1 MRRWPG
7 SRPAAA
13 AGKHPRPVRELPELF
28 DLRVKAR
35 SLAYLF
41 AAGAVVGVLTFIF
54 PPAAVMELQLA
65 ITWSIA
71 LLLAFGI
78 WIYADRIREWHLH
91 ALTVVAT
98 VLLTFA
104 NYYAGVGALYA
115 LLFSWVALYAFYF
128 FDLRAAFVYVGL
140 IAIAYT
146 IILLSQDTGS
156 AIIRWLLA
164 VGTPTV
170 SGLLISRLLTRVRTE
185 AAAADARGR
194 ELRRSESRTRLVL
207 DSAPDA
213 FVAID
218 GEGAITT
225 WNAAA
230 ERMFGWPAGEVVGRR
245 LREVIFP
252 PEGRDAHEDRRRELA
267 STADPVR
274 ILRVELDLQRRD
286 GSTFPAEE
294 VISRVRMGDDFV
306 TSAFIRDISERQ
318 RRQEER
324 EALLREQAA
333 RAEAE
338 RVAEMV
344 SGMQLLVD
352 AALAHRGIDD
362 ILEDLVARVRG
373 VLGADAATIFL
384 ADENGRLVV
393 SATSG
398 AGPTSQSPAPI
409 AFGDRFAGRVASLRE
424 PLLAQDPDPADV
436 EDLAMH
442 ALDIDSLI
450 GVPLLAEGAVTG
462 VLVTGATRPRRFST
476 EDLNLLRL
484 AAERVALAILHAQVY
499 EREHRIAETLQRSL
513 LPERLPQVP
522 GLAAA
527 ARYLPAKTE
536 AEVGGD
542 WYDVIPIPGGGVG
555 LVMGDV
561 AGKGLAAASMVGRLR
576 SALRAYALEGH
587 DPARVVEQL
596 NRLVWAEAEES
607 QMTTLLYLVVDPA
620 ADEVRWVNAGHP
632 PALLVRDGADE
643 PPRYLEGGRSV
654 PLGVLP
660 FPAFEEV
667 VEPIYPGSTVVLY
680 TDGLIER
687 PGDHLDDGLGQLA
700 DVVRSAPD
708 DPEALCDHV
717 LARLVPVGGAPDD
730 VALLALQNTALV
742 NRFRVEFPTQPEALV
757 SMRSLLRRWLRQTN
771 GSERDLAEIITA
783 CGEAATNAI
792 EHAGA
797 GGGTPFEVA
806 GRFEDGVVDIAVRD
820 YGAWRPPREGDQ
832 GRGLSLMRALM
843 GDVEVQPSPEGTTVR
858 LRRRL
863 EVTDNGDGQ

>member
-1 MRRWPG
+1 
-7 SRPAAA
+7 
-13 AGKHPRPVRELPELF
+13 VRELPELF

-35 SLAYLF
+35 SLAYLL
-41 AAGAVVGVLTFIF
+41 AAGAVVGVLTLIF
-54 PPAAVMELQLA
+54 PPSAVREVELA
-65 ITWSIA
+65 ITWAVALLIA
-71 LLLAFGI
+71 LVI
-78 WIYADRIREWHLH
+78 WLRVDDVRPWHLH
-91 ALTVVAT
+91 LLLGVST
-98 VLLTFA
+98 VLLTLA

-128 FDLRAAFVYVGL
+128 FELRAALVYIVL
-140 IAIAYT
+140 IALAYAL
-146 IILLSQDTGS
+146 ILATQDTTS
-156 AIIRWLLA
+156 SVIRWLLA
-164 VGTPTV
+164 IGTPTV
-170 SGLLISRLLTRVRTE
+170 SGLLISRLLQRLRAE
-185 AAAADARGR
+185 AAEADVRGR
-194 ELRRSESRTRLVL
+194 DLQRSESRTRLVL

-213 FVAID
+213 FVSID
-218 GEGAITT
+218 REGVIAS

-230 ERMFGWPAGEVVGRR
+230 ERMFGWPAGEAIGQP
-245 LREVIFP
+245 LRDVIFP
-252 PEGRDAHEDRRRELA
+252 PEGREAHDKRRRDLG
-267 STADPVR
+267 ADDEQLK

-294 VISRVRMGDDFV
+294 VISQVRLGDHYV
-306 TSAFIRDISERQ
+306 MSAFIRDITERR

-324 EALLREQAA
+324 DALLSEQAA

-362 ILEDLVARVRG
+362 ILSDLVTRVRG

-384 ADENGRLVV
+384 ADEHEQLVV
-393 SATSG
+393 KASSG
-398 AGPTSQSPAPI
+398 DGRDGGRPEPI
-409 AFGDRFAGRVASLRE
+409 PFGEGFAGRVAATRE
-424 PLLAQDPDPADV
+424 PLFAQDPDPADV
-436 EDLAMH
+436 QDPALG
-442 ALDIDSLI
+442 ALDIGSLI
-450 GVPLLAEGAVTG
+450 GVPLLAEGEVTG
-462 VLVTGATRPRRFST
+462 VLVTGAARPRHFT
-476 EDLNLLRL
+476 AEDLNLLRL
-484 AAERVALAILHAQVY
+484 AADRVALAILHAQIY

-527 ARYLPAKTE
+527 ARYLPAATE

-596 NRLVWAEAEES
+596 NRLLWAEAEES
-607 QMTTLLYLVVDPA
+607 QMATLLYLIVDPVN
-620 ADEVRWVNAGHP
+620 DQVRWVNAGHP
-632 PALLVRDGADE
+632 PALLVQDGVTTA
-643 PPRYLEGGRSV
+643 RYLEGGRSV

-660 FPAFEEV
+660 FPNFEEV
-667 VEPIYPGSTVVLY
+667 AEPLLPGSTLVLY

-687 PGDHLDDGLGQLA
+687 PGDHLDDGLGRLA
-700 DVVRSAPD
+700 EAVSGAPE

-717 LARLVPVGGAPDD
+717 LASLVPAGGATDD
-730 VALLALQNTALV
+730 VALLALRNTPLV
-742 NRFRVEFPTQPEALV
+742 DRFRVEFPTQPEALV
-757 SMRSLLRRWLRQTN
+757 SMRSLLRRWLRQTD
-771 GSERDLAEIITA
+771 GSEQELAEIVTA

-797 GGGTPFEVA
+797 DGGKPFEVA
-806 GRFEDGVVDIAVRD
+806 GQIEDGVVGITVRD
-820 YGAWRPPREGDQ
+820 YGAWRPPREGDH

-843 GDVEVQPSPEGTTVR
+843 GNVQVEPTPEGTTVR
-858 LRRRL
+858 LSRRL
-863 EVTDNGDGQ
+863 EVTENGGGE